1 MNVHITTAIA
11 QAIGVTNFMNS
22 ATKKDF
28 SAKPVT
34 GIFRDD
40 YGTPH
45 RVTVVARVSPRNQQP
60 ERLLVSSE
68 KHGCCFLVRYLESY
82 FRQSHRHLD
91 RLPDIDHV
99 WPPYREPTH
108 AQ

>member
-1 MNVHITTAIA
+1 MNIHITTAIA
-11 QAIGVTNFMNS
+11 DAAAVTDFMKSATATNF
-22 ATKKDF
+22 AAQT
-28 SAKPVT
+28 VT
-34 GIFRDD
+34 GIWRDD
-40 YGTPH
+40 NGAPH
-45 RVTVVARVSPRNQQP
+45 IVTVHARVSPRNQQP